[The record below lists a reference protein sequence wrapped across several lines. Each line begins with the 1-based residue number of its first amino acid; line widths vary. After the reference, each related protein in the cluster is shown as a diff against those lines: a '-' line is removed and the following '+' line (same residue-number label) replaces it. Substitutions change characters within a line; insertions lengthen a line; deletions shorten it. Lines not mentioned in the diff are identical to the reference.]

1 MGEDEEGTAA
11 APRSAHGCDSRHPR
25 PEAADLVTRLSR
37 RRVPRPHSP
46 RRGVRIQG
54 PDDPARSGSVQ
65 DRLRAGGF
73 RCGRRGLERL
83 GWIQDGSVRR
93 NEVQRANPDG
103 GGRNRVAALGQR
115 ADRQPHELGSGQA
128 AAHRPHRGTGAHHG
142 HPQRG
147 QGTGDPEPCGIAR
160 AGQGCRL
167 RGVERKSAFAVH
179 QGGADVGGRPAL
191 LLAGRRRGSTR
202 RSRQGAQATDTGDP
216 FRIGHP
222 AASRDKREELTMH
235 ANQQRAMTITKAL
248 RFSSMLAATAMWV
261 GASTPLALSAQVGM
275 TVPKQSQPI
284 ALRGATI
291 HTVTKGV
298 IQNGTII
305 FDAGKII
312 AVGANLAIPAGTK
325 IVDVTGKHIYP
336 GLIDAYSTVGISEI
350 GAVDMSNDVN
360 EVGDFNPN
368 VRTDVAVNAESR
380 HIGTSRSQGVL
391 TTLTTPGGGLISGMS
406 SAMAMEG
413 WSWEEMSLES
423 SAALNVNWPD
433 PNQRGGGRGGR
444 GGGGG
449 PEGGTRSTYEERVQ
463 QLKNY
468 FAEARAYRDA
478 VAAGEKVR
486 TDARYMAMIPAL
498 DRKIPVVVSA
508 SGTSQ
513 INDAITW
520 AKQENLRLI
529 IRGGD
534 DAIHVA
540 ARLRAE
546 NIPVILTSTME
557 APNRAHEGY
566 DAAYSR
572 AAQLHK
578 AGVKFAISGGS
589 GSLYTDRLPY
599 EAGVAV
605 AFGLPEEEAIKAVT
619 INAAEFMGLA
629 DRLGSLEIGKQATF
643 LITTGTPI
651 DMTSNI
657 LQAYIQGR
665 ELDMND
671 IQKHFFEKYMEK
683 VRQKLKIIS

>member
-1 MGEDEEGTAA
+1 
-11 APRSAHGCDSRHPR
+11 
-25 PEAADLVTRLSR
+25 
-37 RRVPRPHSP
+37 
-46 RRGVRIQG
+46 
-54 PDDPARSGSVQ
+54 
-65 DRLRAGGF
+65 
-73 RCGRRGLERL
+73 
-83 GWIQDGSVRR
+83 
-93 NEVQRANPDG
+93 
-103 GGRNRVAALGQR
+103 
-115 ADRQPHELGSGQA
+115 
-128 AAHRPHRGTGAHHG
+128 
-142 HPQRG
+142 
-147 QGTGDPEPCGIAR
+147 
-160 AGQGCRL
+160 
-167 RGVERKSAFAVH
+167 
-179 QGGADVGGRPAL
+179 
-191 LLAGRRRGSTR
+191 
-202 RSRQGAQATDTGDP
+202 
-216 FRIGHP
+216 
-222 AASRDKREELTMH
+222 MH
-235 ANQQRAMTITKAL
+235 ANQQRAMTTSTLL
-248 RFSSMLAATAMWV
+248 RLSRLAALATCMA
-261 GASTPLALSAQVGM
+261 ASAPLALSAQVRM
-275 TVPKQSQPI
+275 TVPPQSQPI

-291 HTVTKGV
+291 HTVTNGV

-305 FDAGKII
+305 FEAGRIT
-312 AVGANLAIPAGTK
+312 AVGANVAIPDGTR

-406 SAMAMEG
+406 SAMALEG

-423 SAALNVNWPD
+423 AAALNVNWPD
-433 PNQRGGGRGGR
+433 PNQRGGRGGR

-449 PEGGTRSTYEERVQ
+449 QGGGNRPTYEERVQ

-478 VAAGEKVR
+478 VAAGEQVR

-498 DRKIPVVVSA
+498 NREIPVVVSA
-508 SGTSQ
+508 NGTSQ

-520 AKQENLRLI
+520 AKQENIRLI

-540 ARLRAE
+540 DRLRAE
-546 NIPVILTSTME
+546 NIPVILTSTMD

-619 INAAEFMGLA
+619 INAAELMGLS
-629 DRLGSLEIGKQATF
+629 DRLGSLEPGKQATL

-651 DMTSNI
+651 DTRSEI

-671 IQKHFFEKYMEK
+671 IQKHFFQKYMEK
-683 VRQKLKIIS
+683 VRQMLKIIS

>member
-1 MGEDEEGTAA
+1 
-11 APRSAHGCDSRHPR
+11 
-25 PEAADLVTRLSR
+25 
-37 RRVPRPHSP
+37 
-46 RRGVRIQG
+46 
-54 PDDPARSGSVQ
+54 
-65 DRLRAGGF
+65 
-73 RCGRRGLERL
+73 
-83 GWIQDGSVRR
+83 
-93 NEVQRANPDG
+93 
-103 GGRNRVAALGQR
+103 
-115 ADRQPHELGSGQA
+115 
-128 AAHRPHRGTGAHHG
+128 
-142 HPQRG
+142 
-147 QGTGDPEPCGIAR
+147 
-160 AGQGCRL
+160 
-167 RGVERKSAFAVH
+167 
-179 QGGADVGGRPAL
+179 
-191 LLAGRRRGSTR
+191 
-202 RSRQGAQATDTGDP
+202 
-216 FRIGHP
+216 
-222 AASRDKREELTMH
+222 MH
-235 ANQQRAMTITKAL
+235 ANQLRSMTTSTSL
-248 RFSSMLAATAMWV
+248 RLFAVAACMA
-261 GASTPLALSAQVGM
+261 ASAPLALSAQVRM
-275 TVPKQSQPI
+275 TVPPQSQPV

-291 HTVTKGV
+291 HTVTNGV

-305 FDAGKII
+305 FDAGKIT
-312 AVGANLAIPAGTK
+312 AVGANIPIPAGAK

-406 SAMAMEG
+406 SAMALEG
-413 WSWEEMSLES
+413 WSWEEMSIES
-423 SAALNVNWPD
+423 AAALNVNWPD
-433 PNQRGGGRGGR
+433 PNQRGGGRF

-449 PEGGTRSTYEERVQ
+449 GGQNGSPRVTYEERVQ

-478 VAAGEKVR
+478 VAASQTVR
-486 TDARYMAMIPAL
+486 TDARYAAMIPAL

-508 SGTSQ
+508 NGTSQ

-540 ARLRAE
+540 DRLKAE
-546 NIPVILTSTME
+546 NIPVILTSTMD

-619 INAAEFMGLA
+619 INAAEFMGLS
-629 DRLGSLEIGKQATF
+629 DRLGSLEPGKQATL

-651 DMTSNI
+651 DTRSDI

-671 IQKHFFEKYMEK
+671 IQKHFFMKYMEK
-683 VRQKLKIIS
+683 VRQMLKIIS